1 MDTTNPTPAPT
12 PVVTVPPIG
21 SADGGKIDLQAG
33 WNDLWTSVTTGYP
46 GIGHTMAIIGVG
58 IAVLSLL
65 KWSWNARHGRGHGA
79 AARPVL
85 GGLIIGAI
93 LAAPAVVI
101 PLLLGVLSVV
111 ANIVVSLV
119 VKASGV

>member
-1 MDTTNPTPAPT
+1 
-12 PVVTVPPIG
+12 
-21 SADGGKIDLQAG
+21 
-33 WNDLWTSVTTGYP
+33 
-46 GIGHTMAIIGVG
+46 MAIIGVG

-65 KWSWNARHGRGHGA
+65 KWSWNVRHGRGHA
-79 AARPVL
+79 TAARPVL
-85 GGLIIGAI
+85 GGLIIGAV

-111 ANIVVSLV
+111 ANIAVSLV